1 MVTVDAEVASGLDF
15 VVCDDVPCSFFEPY
29 PLAENVNDRR
39 TDRHL
44 NQRKEA
50 LGLYFQF
57 EYAYCTGIEPP
68 LS

>member
-50 LGLYFQF
+50 LGLF
-57 EYAYCTGIEPP
+57 
-68 LS
+68 